1 MQPLKPLVIALWILA
16 ALSIAG
22 YAWLKLARPPS
33 PSPPGNQ
40 VEVFVDGKRLDPGDG
55 SLPVYFA
62 MPDFALTDQAGES
75 FSSGQL
81 DGKVWIGFI
90 FLTNC
95 PTGACPVMVG
105 KMARLQEALPDERIH
120 FVSVSVDPER
130 DTPEVLAEYAAKA
143 GGGEVSPRWH
153 LLTGESREQMTALA
167 RSMKLIVDEN
177 FGHSTVFLLV
187 DQEGNVRGSFGNDD
201 PDGMKN
207 LAAAAAQLLES
218 PAD

>member
-16 ALSIAG
+16 ALSVGG
-22 YAWLKLARPPS
+22 YAWLKLSRSGAAPATPADK
-33 PSPPGNQ
+33 
-40 VEVFVDGKRLDPGDG
+40 VEVFVDGRPLETADG

-62 MPDFALTDQAGES
+62 MPDFALTDHSGQP
-75 FSSGQL
+75 FSSRQL
-81 DGKVWIGFI
+81 EGKVWIGFI

-105 KMARLQEALPDERIH
+105 KMARLQEALPDERVH

-130 DTPEVLAEYAAKA
+130 DTPEVLAEYAARTSGKD
-143 GGGEVSPRWH
+143 VSRRWH

-167 RSMKLIVDEN
+167 RSMKLIVDED

-187 DQEGNVRGSFGNDD
+187 DQEGNVRGSFGNED
-201 PDGMKN
+201 PEGMNN
-207 LAAAAAQLLES
+207 LAAAARELLSGGE
-218 PAD
+218 